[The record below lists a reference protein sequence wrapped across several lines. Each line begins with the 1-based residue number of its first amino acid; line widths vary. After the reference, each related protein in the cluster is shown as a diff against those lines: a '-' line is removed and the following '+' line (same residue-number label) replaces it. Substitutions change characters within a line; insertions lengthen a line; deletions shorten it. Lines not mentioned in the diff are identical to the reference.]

1 MALGVFVTNPMIEPD
16 PNSLKW
22 TPEAKAKFK
31 NIPFFA
37 RTQARERIEHLARE
51 ADLDT
56 VTAEIV
62 EQARLE
68 FGQ

>member
-1 MALGVFVTNPMIEPD
+1 MTDG
-16 PNSLKW
+16 LKW

-31 NIPFFA
+31 NIPFFV
-37 RTQARERIEHLARE
+37 RSQARERIERIARE

-62 EQARLE
+62 DQARSE